1 MDVHRTIAPAAVPS
15 LKVVGIVQ
23 PVNRRKFFIDTD
35 TATDDAVAL
44 LIALTQP
51 DIDVLGLSIVAGNC
65 PAPSATQN
73 ALYTCELLGKK
84 IPVHVGAARPLMREL
99 ETAQHVHGVDGMGD
113 IGLSLT
119 GRTPTSYH
127 GVQAIIDVIM
137 NNPGEIELV
146 TLGPLT
152 NLALAIQLEPRIVTN
167 VKRVVVMGGTAVL
180 PGNITPLAEFNFWVD
195 PEAAHIVVNSGIY
208 FEMAGWDISV
218 AHAVIDDDLAAE
230 LRTLGPLGEF
240 AIDIQKVLRQFCI
253 ESSQLAGFDLPDP
266 IAMAIAID
274 PSIATKEASLYV
286 DVIPGDGPARGQT
299 VVDSLNN
306 LKRKPNCRV
315 IYQAD
320 RERFI
325 SLLKSSLSQ
334 KK

>member
-1 MDVHRTIAPAAVPS
+1 MT
-15 LKVVGIVQ
+15 K
-23 PVNRRKFFIDTD
+23 RKFFIDTD

-51 DIDVLGLSIVAGNC
+51 DIEVLGLSIVAGNC

-73 ALYTCELLGKK
+73 ALYTLELLNMK
-84 IPVHVGAARPLMREL
+84 IPVHVGADRPMMRNL

-113 IGLSLT
+113 IGLPLT
-119 GRTPTSYH
+119 GRTPTSMK

-152 NLALAIQLEPRIVTN
+152 NLALAIQLEPNIVSN

-218 AHAVIDDDLAAE
+218 AHAVIDDDMAAE

-253 ESSQLAGFDLPDP
+253 ESSNLNGFDLPDP
-266 IAMAIAID
+266 IAMAIAVD
-274 PSIATKEASLYV
+274 PTIATKEASLYV

-299 VVDSLNN
+299 VVDVLNN

-315 IYQAD
+315 IYAANRD
-320 RERFI
+320 LFLSMLR
-325 SLLKSSLSQ
+325 KSLSYGS
-334 KK
+334 